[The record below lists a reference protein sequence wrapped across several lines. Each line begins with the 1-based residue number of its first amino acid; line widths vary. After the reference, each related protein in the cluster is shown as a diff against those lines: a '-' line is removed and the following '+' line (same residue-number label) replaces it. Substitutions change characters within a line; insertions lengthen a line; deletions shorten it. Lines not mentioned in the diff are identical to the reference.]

1 MPEPASRL
9 DTALYDQFEDDHPV
23 ADWGGDDLFTRMPRP
38 RAVDDAP
45 APRFRP
51 ALALVDPPQEPRFAP
66 SAEGSGAPR
75 RARPQPAGATVPERA
90 ERRRLSVVEEDRPAS
105 LEETVRR
112 WDAFLEPSQER
123 ASNGRRTT
131 VITGR
136 PDGTPR
142 PLAVLPAEQRRRTPV
157 DWIGPQ
163 PERMVAWVFALG
175 LLLVL
180 IAVFTA

>member
-9 DTALYDQFEDDHPV
+9 DTALYDQFQDDHPV

-66 SAEGSGAPR
+66 SAEASGAP
-75 RARPQPAGATVPERA
+75 
-90 ERRRLSVVEEDRPAS
+90 RRRLSVVEDDRPAS

-112 WDAFLEPSQER
+112 WDALLEPSQER